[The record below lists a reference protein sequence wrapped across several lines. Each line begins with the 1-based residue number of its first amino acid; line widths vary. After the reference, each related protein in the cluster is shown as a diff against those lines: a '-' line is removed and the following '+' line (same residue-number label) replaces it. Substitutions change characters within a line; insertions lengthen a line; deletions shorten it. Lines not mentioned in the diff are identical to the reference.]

1 MTLAAAHG
9 LGLFVRSLVG
19 LDRVAATDAPSEFTA
34 GLTLT
39 ANQQSFVALIVEQL
53 TQRGTVEPELLFAAP
68 FTDVAPTTAPAVL
81 FGAAKVTELVEV
93 LRRIRETAEAGQP
106 FTECWRPSA
115 RRIV

>member
-34 GLTLT
+34 GLTLI

-53 TQRGTVEPELLFAAP
+53 TQRGTVEPEPRFAAP
-68 FTDVAPTTAPAVL
+68 FTDVAPTAPAVL

-93 LRRIRETAEAGQP
+93 LRRIRETAEVG
-106 FTECWRPSA
+106 
-115 RRIV
+115 